1 MSNFENGTKIEDH
14 VNTMLDSCPNFGGS
28 LCKKKETK
36 REEKHWKEVL
46 KLHLLHSPSVS
57 FTIFW
62 PKISAF
68 SIWHF
73 CRVRPLFWPWEKKKK
88 ANNNSWLKISIVFS
102 GFLTIRFSY
111 PLPQKT
117 ISSFCCLFIT
127 LTGVDS
133 TVSPRGILALLG
145 EYILWFDCSKQIS
158 EIPDTS
164 EQESLA
170 QLLRTH
176 RS

>member
-1 MSNFENGTKIEDH
+1 MWIQCWILVQTLEGVCAKRKRQREKRSIEKRFLNCICFIVHLFLLPSSDQRF
-14 VNTMLDSCPNFGGS
+14 LPFLFGIFVES
-28 LCKKKETK
+28 VLC
-36 REEKHWKEVL
+36 
-46 KLHLLHSPSVS
+46 SDPG
-57 FTIFW
+57 
-62 PKISAF
+62 
-68 SIWHF
+68 
-73 CRVRPLFWPWEKKKK
+73 KKKK

-145 EYILWFDCSKQIS
+145 EYILWFECSKQIS